1 MLNLKKPFFV
11 RFTFKDS
18 YFFTNESSALN
29 SFSGAGTRAR
39 VSFLIKLQASYC
51 NFIKRET
58 LALVFSCEFC
68 EVFQNIFITEYL
80 RVTPS
85 PFSTRT
91 TPGDFGILP
100 LYNNCA
106 CNNLIKLTYSFNVKT
121 VIHVT
126 TGTSKMKYTN
136 FCSI

>member
-1 MLNLKKPFFV
+1 MAFIAPYLSPDYLKILIMLNLKKPFFV

-39 VSFLIKLQASYC
+39 VSFLIKLQASSC

-100 LYNNCA
+100 LF
-106 CNNLIKLTYSFNVKT
+106 IK
-121 VIHVT
+121 
-126 TGTSKMKYTN
+126 
-136 FCSI
+136 FCLQQLNKADV

>member
-39 VSFLIKLQASYC
+39 VSFLIKLQASSC

-80 RVTPS
+80 RVTP

-100 LYNNCA
+100 LYN
-106 CNNLIKLTYSFNVKT
+106 K
-121 VIHVT
+121 
-126 TGTSKMKYTN
+126 
-136 FCSI
+136 FCLQQLNKADV